1 MISKY
6 GNRLGIFAQI
16 VLRFVDGSSE
26 AIGTDSNWKCGESP
40 IASSSIYDGE
50 TYDMTKFHPG
60 WSTPAFDDSEW
71 QVVKTMPHDP
81 KLLRAPDASPI
92 REVDSLSVIE
102 VLKSPSGKCILD
114 FGQNLVG
121 YVRLKIPTGEPAGHK
136 IRLVHTEVLESGK
149 CATRPLRIAKAT
161 DELIL
166 SGKEQDTH
174 WSPRFTFHGFRY
186 VEVTGWPGT
195 LNSTDFSAV
204 VIHTAMKR
212 TGTFECSN
220 PLLNK
225 LHQNVVW
232 SMKGNF
238 VGIPTDCPQRDER
251 LGWTGDLQAFATT
264 ASFLYN
270 CHGMLK
276 SWLRGLA
283 AEQKAMGVSVPP
295 LVSPNILPTP
305 PQPIALWGD
314 CVILAPWDL
323 YQASGDKTLLRDQF
337 ESMEDW
343 LEKGIQRIESGL
355 W

>member
-1 MISKY
+1 MTWKY
-6 GNRLGIFAQI
+6 GNRLGVIAQI
-16 VLRFVDGSSE
+16 VLRFVDGSSKII
-26 AIGTDSNWKCGESP
+26 ATDSDWKSGESP
-40 IASSSIYDGE
+40 IISSSIYDGE
-50 TYDMTKFHPG
+50 IYDMTKFDQG
-60 WSTPAFDDSEW
+60 WSTSAFDDSLW
-71 QVVKTMPHDP
+71 KVVKTMPYDP
-81 KLLRAPDASPI
+81 KLLRASDASPI
-92 REVDSLSVIE
+92 QEIESLPVVE
-102 VLKSPSGKCILD
+102 VLLSPSGRSILD

-121 YVRLKIPTGEPAGHK
+121 YVRIEIPTGASAGHK
-136 IRLVHTEVLESGK
+136 IRLVHAEVLENGE
-149 CATRPLRIAKAT
+149 CATRPLRNAKAT
-161 DELIL
+161 DEVIL
-166 SGKEQDTH
+166 SGNMQHKH
-174 WSPRFTFHGFRY
+174 WSPHFTFHGFRY

-195 LNSTDFSAV
+195 LHASNFSAV

-264 ASFLYN
+264 ASFLYD
-270 CHGMLK
+270 CHGILK

-283 AEQKAMGVSVPP
+283 AEQEAMGVSVPP

-323 YQASGDKTLLRDQF
+323 YQASGDKNLLHDQF

-343 LEKGIQRIESGL
+343 LEKGIPRVESGL